1 MYQLYCI
8 LKDRDV
14 PPTPD
19 EIAIASGKKRLDGKT
34 EAEYF
39 KKLER
44 ASENIKKAFEEQQAR
59 GAVCKHHPFNNLRLM
74 IWRIQQGPWDQ
85 EKFEQILTEWIVA
98 CDQPFEEVEKQEFVT
113 MMNFV
118 RHTGSPLKIPKRQAI
133 KRRVMKMG
141 EQIIEGVREMFMV
154 RYFFLGFVVRCINY
168 QGRNSRERSAFP
180 WTRGHQAISTRFWP
194 SLHTM

>member
-1 MYQLYCI
+1 MVGVLLFVIHHGLTAFLVLVNYLRVHVKPMYQLYCI

-59 GAVCKHHPFNNLRLM
+59 ATVSENHTLDYLRLM
-74 IWRIQQGPWDQ
+74 IWRIQQAPWDQ
-85 EKFEQILTEWIVA
+85 EKFEQVVTEWIVA
-98 CDQPFEEVEKQEFVT
+98 CDQPFDEVEKQEFVT

-118 RHTGSPLKIPKRQAI
+118 RHTGPLKIPKREGI

-141 EQIIEGVREMFMV
+141 EEIIEGVREMFMV
-154 RYFFLGFVVRCINY
+154 CSFFLDFVLRCINY
-168 QGRNSRERSAFP
+168 
-180 WTRGHQAISTRFWP
+180 
-194 SLHTM
+194 

>member
-1 MYQLYCI
+1 MVRVLLFVIHHGLTAFLVLVNYLRVHVKPMYQLYCI

-59 GAVCKHHPFNNLRLM
+59 ATVSENHTLDYLRLM
-74 IWRIQQGPWDQ
+74 IWRIQQAPWDQ
-85 EKFEQILTEWIVA
+85 EKFEQVVTEWIVA
-98 CDQPFEEVEKQEFVT
+98 CDQPFDEVEKQEFVT

-118 RHTGSPLKIPKRQAI
+118 RHTGPLKIPKREGI

-141 EQIIEGVREMFMV
+141 EEIIEGVREMFMV
-154 RYFFLGFVVRCINY
+154 CSFFLDFVLRCINY
-168 QGRNSRERSAFP
+168 
-180 WTRGHQAISTRFWP
+180 
-194 SLHTM
+194 

>member
-1 MYQLYCI
+1 MVRVLLFVIHHGLTAFLVLVNYLRVHVKPMYQLYCI

-59 GAVCKHHPFNNLRLM
+59 ATVSENHTLDYLRLM
-74 IWRIQQGPWDQ
+74 IWRIQQAPWDQ
-85 EKFEQILTEWIVA
+85 EKFEQVVTEWIVA
-98 CDQPFEEVEKQEFVT
+98 CDQPFDEVEKQEFVT

-118 RHTGSPLKIPKRQAI
+118 RHTGPLKIPKREGI
-133 KRRVMKMG
+133 KRRMMKMG
-141 EQIIEGVREMFMV
+141 EEIIEGVREMFMV
-154 RYFFLGFVVRCINY
+154 CCFFLDFVLRCINY
-168 QGRNSRERSAFP
+168 
-180 WTRGHQAISTRFWP
+180 
-194 SLHTM
+194 